1 MKKLLILLTMI
12 LFVTVA
18 FSETS
23 ELKKIQRAI
32 IEKGANWQAG
42 ENWVTRLSKEKQ
54 KKLCNY
60 KRGPHLLQ
68 KGKIINLQTIED
80 LPSEFDWRNK
90 NGVNWVTAVRDQG
103 DAGSCWSFSTTDQ
116 LEAWWKIENSMP
128 DSAIDLSE
136 QFLIS
141 CNPNA
146 DANSGYN
153 VGSTLDFIISQG
165 GIAHEECFPY
175 QEENDAPCSDCC
187 SDWQTNAVTIPDWGY
202 ITSNIADVNN
212 IKNAV
217 YRHPVSASFTVYS
230 DFLAYVNGV
239 YEHVYGDEVGGHA
252 VLITGWI
259 DSLECWIVKNSWG
272 TDWNSDADDSGYF
285 KIKWGECDFGEY
297 SEFVYNN
304 KISEDAFTISK
315 NVIDVSL
322 ALGDSTTKIVTY
334 SNSNNSTELEYSST
348 IAYNSNLFYEITEKH
363 FHADTYNSC
372 NGKSWWCGDTSI
384 NGYDNHWLDY
394 LETPIIDISNTSSP
408 KLKFEG
414 YWAVEGPAGAEEPY
428 DGWDGCNVW
437 ISTDGGENFI
447 VIDPTYPVYDCEH
460 LWSFGHPG
468 EGWNMGTDIAGWA
481 GESGGWVDVEFDLFS
496 YKLDSAVV
504 IRFALAS
511 DLAYCVTDVDSLK
524 GYFIDNIDISD
535 ETTTIFSDTCGDVTS
550 MTTKGMDS
558 KDHDWLT
565 FTNGTGVISA
575 NSSEQ
580 VTLKINTKNMSI
592 GNYVANIPIKTND
605 NKSLSIICNLEVT
618 TDPSNNTDEEKIIN
632 NFQLKQN
639 YPNPFNSVTSINYS
653 INSSRSESVK
663 LIIYD
668 LLGKKIDV
676 LVDKMQSS
684 GNYEIIFNGNDYPSG
699 IYFYKLLIGNSF
711 SDTKKMVF
719 LK

>member
-23 ELKKIQRAI
+23 ELKKIQQAI
-32 IEKGANWQAG
+32 IKKGANWQAG

-68 KGKIINLQTIED
+68 KGKVINLQTIEG

-103 DAGSCWSFSTTDQ
+103 SAGSCWSFSTTGQ

-153 VGSTLDFIISQG
+153 VGEALDFIISEG

-175 QEENDAPCSDCC
+175 QGNDAPYSDCC
-187 SDWQTNAVTIPDWGY
+187 ADWQTNAVTIPDWGY

-230 DFLAYVNGV
+230 DFPAYVNGV

-272 TDWNSDADDSGYF
+272 TYWNSDAGDSGYF

-322 ALGDSTTKIVTY
+322 ALGDSTTKTVIY
-334 SNSNNSTELEYSST
+334 SNSNDSTELEYSST
-348 IAYNSNLFYEITEKH
+348 IAYNSNLFYETTEKH
-363 FHADTYNSC
+363 FHADTYNSY

-394 LETPIIDISNTSSP
+394 LETPIIDISNTNSP
-408 KLKFEG
+408 KLKFKG
-414 YWAVEGPAGAEEPY
+414 YWAVEEKAGAESPY

-447 VIDPTYPVYDCEH
+447 VIDPISPVYECGH

-481 GESGGWVDVEFDLFS
+481 GTSEVWVDVEFDLIS
-496 YKLDSAVV
+496 YKSDSAV

-511 DLAYCVTDVDSLK
+511 DLAYCVTDDADLK

-535 ETTTIFSDTCGDVTS
+535 GTTTIFSDTCGDVTS

-565 FTNGTGVISA
+565 FTNGTGTIAA

-639 YPNPFNSVTSINYS
+639 YPNPFNSITSINYS
-653 INSSRSESVK
+653 INSSQSESVK

-676 LVDKMQSS
+676 LIDKMQSS

>member
-23 ELKKIQRAI
+23 ELKKIRQAI
-32 IEKGANWQAG
+32 IKKGADWQAG
-42 ENWVTRLSKEKQ
+42 ENWVTRLSKEEQ

-60 KRGPHLLQ
+60 KKGPHLLQ

-90 NGVNWVTAVRDQG
+90 NGVNWVTAVRNQG
-103 DAGSCWSFSTTDQ
+103 DVGSCWSFSTTGQ
-116 LEAWWKIENSMP
+116 LEAWWKIKNSMP

-141 CNPNA
+141 CNSDA
-146 DANSGYN
+146 DANTGYN
-153 VGSTLDFIISQG
+153 VGKALDFIISEG

-175 QEENDAPCSDCC
+175 QGEDAPCSDCC

-230 DFLAYVNGV
+230 DFPTYVNGV
-239 YEHVYGDEVGGHA
+239 YEHVYGDELGGHA

-304 KISEDAFTISK
+304 KISEDAFTISE
-315 NVIDVSL
+315 NVINVSL
-322 ALGDSTTKIVTY
+322 ALGDSTTKTVTY
-334 SNSNNSTELEYSST
+334 SNSNDSTELEYSST
-348 IAYNSNLFYEITEKH
+348 IAYSSNLFYETTEKH
-363 FHADTYNSC
+363 FHADTYNSY

-384 NGYDNHWLDY
+384 GGYDDHWLDY
-394 LETPIIDISNTSSP
+394 LETPIIDISSTNSP
-408 KLKFEG
+408 ILNFKG
-414 YWAVEGPAGAEEPY
+414 YWAVEDSAYAEDPY

-437 ISTDGGENFI
+437 ISIDGGENFS
-447 VIDPTYPVYDCEH
+447 VIDPIFPTYDCGH

-468 EGWNMGTDIAGWA
+468 EGWNMGIDIAGWA
-481 GESGGWVDVEFDLFS
+481 GESGGWVDVEFDLTS
-496 YKLDSAVV
+496 HKSDSAV

-511 DLAYCVTDVDSLK
+511 DLAYCVTDNAFLK

-535 ETTTIFSDTCGDVTS
+535 GTTTIFSDTCGDVTS

-605 NKSLSIICNLEVT
+605 NKLLSITCNLEVT
-618 TDPSNNTDEEKIIN
+618 KTLSNISDEEKIIS

-639 YPNPFNSVTSINYS
+639 YPNPFNPITNISYS
-653 INSSRSESVK
+653 INSSRSESVE